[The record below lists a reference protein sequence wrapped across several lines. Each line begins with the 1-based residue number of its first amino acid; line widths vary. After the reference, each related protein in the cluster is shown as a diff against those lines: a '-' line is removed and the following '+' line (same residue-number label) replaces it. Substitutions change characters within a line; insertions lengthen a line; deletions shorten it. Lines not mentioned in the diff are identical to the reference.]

1 MSPPDNPT
9 LVKRNENV
17 AEAAMIRR
25 SAASAIT
32 APAPAATPLT
42 EAMMGR
48 GQSRIRCVTL
58 PVIRVKASKSRASI
72 FWSSPMI
79 SVTSPPELKPRP
91 VPVMTSTLT
100 SSRCGRSVSRSRRSA
115 YTWNVKAFSFWGR
128 SKVTVAI
135 PSSTAKRKW
144 FHDCVGVADP
154 RNAVIRKNL
163 SSPPKERRIHEH
175 RGRPADLYGRNQ
187 RGAPLRVGE
196 ARRRRSVQQFG
207 GGGPRRLPE
216 LRALHRAGRRRR
228 DYPAGAAGH
237 HGRDRAASQYRHPG
251 EAGSLAGRALG
262 RPAHPRPGGW
272 RPR

>member
-1 MSPPDNPT
+1 MSAPESPT
-9 LVKRNENV
+9 FVNRKEKV
-17 AEAAMIRR
+17 ADQARMRR

-42 EAMMGR
+42 EAMIGR
-48 GQSRIRCVTL
+48 GQSRIRWVTV
-58 PVIRVKASKSRASI
+58 PVMRVKASKSRASI

-91 VPVMTSTLT
+91 VPVMTSTRT

-115 YTWNVKAFSFWGR
+115 YTWKVKAFSFWGR
-128 SKVTVAI
+128 SKVSVAI

-163 SSPPKERRIHEH
+163 SSPPKERRIYEH
-175 RGRPADLYGRNQ
+175 RGRPAALYVRDQ

-196 ARRRRSVQQFG
+196 AGGRRSFQQSG
-207 GGGPRRLPE
+207 GGG
-216 LRALHRAGRRRR
+216 LHRLL
-228 DYPAGAAGH
+228 
-237 HGRDRAASQYRHPG
+237 
-251 EAGSLAGRALG
+251 EL
-262 RPAHPRPGGW
+262 
-272 RPR
+272 